1 MYWSVLKAS
10 HLTVLCTSLP
20 PSPLPHFN
28 LPFPLYPP
36 PSLPCLTPPQ
46 TPFSVHDSF
55 RLQSAMKIV

>member
-28 LPFPLYPP
+28 LPSPSILPP
-36 PSLPCLTPPQ
+36 PSIASLPPKPRFLFTTVFDCN
-46 TPFSVHDSF
+46 
-55 RLQSAMKIV
+55 LQ